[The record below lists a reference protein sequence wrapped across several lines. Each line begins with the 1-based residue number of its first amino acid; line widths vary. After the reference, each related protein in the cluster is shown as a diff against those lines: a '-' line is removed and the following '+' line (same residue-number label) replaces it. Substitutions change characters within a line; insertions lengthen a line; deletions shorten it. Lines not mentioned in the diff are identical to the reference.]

1 MKKISQVIMIVLGMM
16 VVLTGKVW
24 AQDGSLKI
32 NVDVPVQTNVNEQ
45 TYFEQDIT
53 LKQLFDASLSQMI
66 SQQQAEESLSET
78 QDKAL
83 LFLSTDSQKLN
94 PIETD
99 QFFLTQSATTP
110 NKGVKLRPEEKTSP
124 FNNSWIHCIR
134 IINEWDIDLSIFEEK
149 ENTSCIICI
158 LI

>member
-66 SQQQAEESLSET
+66 SKQQAEESLSGTE
-78 QDKAL
+78 DNAL
-83 LFLSTDSQKLN
+83 LFLSTSPQKLN
-94 PIETD
+94 PIDTT
-99 QFFLTQSATTP
+99 QFFLTQSTASP
-110 NKGVKLRPEEKTSP
+110 SKGVTLRPPQKESVWFVIAFIGLGFLVSGISVYQFLKKRKT
-124 FNNSWIHCIR
+124 HHA
-134 IINEWDIDLSIFEEK
+134 
-149 ENTSCIICI
+149 
-158 LI
+158 

>member
-66 SQQQAEESLSET
+66 SKQQAEESLSET

-99 QFFLTQSATTP
+99 QFFLAQSATTA

-124 FNNSWIHCIR
+124 LTMVGFITLGLLMSGI
-134 IINEWDIDLSIFEEK
+134 SIYQFLK
-149 ENTSCIICI
+149 KRKTHHA
-158 LI
+158 

>member
-66 SQQQAEESLSET
+66 SKQQAEESLSET

-110 NKGVKLRPEEKTSP
+110 NKGVKLRPEEKTSVG
-124 FNNSWIHCIR
+124 FIALGLLMSGI
-134 IINEWDIDLSIFEEK
+134 SIYQFLK
-149 ENTSCIICI
+149 KRKTHHAYYVY
-158 LI
+158 

>member
-66 SQQQAEESLSET
+66 SKQQAEESLSET

-99 QFFLTQSATTP
+99 QFFLSQSATIP
-110 NKGVKLRPEEKTSP
+110 KKGVKLRPEEKTSP
-124 FNNSWIHCIR
+124 LTMVGFIALGLLMSGI
-134 IINEWDIDLSIFEEK
+134 SIYQFLK
-149 ENTSCIICI
+149 KRKTHHA
-158 LI
+158 

>member
-24 AQDGSLKI
+24 AQNGSLKI

-53 LKQLFDASLSQMI
+53 LKQLFDASLSQKI
-66 SQQQAEESLSET
+66 SKQQAEESLSET

-99 QFFLTQSATTP
+99 QFFLSQSAT
-110 NKGVKLRPEEKTSP
+110 SP
-124 FNNSWIHCIR
+124 
-134 IINEWDIDLSIFEEK
+134 K
-149 ENTSCIICI
+149 
-158 LI
+158 

>member
-66 SQQQAEESLSET
+66 SKQQAEESLSGTE
-78 QDKAL
+78 DNAL
-83 LFLSTDSQKLN
+83 LFLSTNPQKLN
-94 PIETD
+94 PIDTT
-99 QFFLTQSATTP
+99 QFFLTQSTASP
-110 NKGVKLRPEEKTSP
+110 SKGVTLRPPQKESPWFVIAFIGLGFLVSGVSVYQFLKKRKT
-124 FNNSWIHCIR
+124 HHA
-134 IINEWDIDLSIFEEK
+134 
-149 ENTSCIICI
+149 
-158 LI
+158 

>member
-1 MKKISQVIMIVLGMM
+1 MKKIGQVIMIVLGMM

-66 SQQQAEESLSET
+66 SKQQAEESLSET

-99 QFFLTQSATTP
+99 QFFLAQSTTTP

-124 FNNSWIHCIR
+124 LTMVGFIALGLLMSGI
-134 IINEWDIDLSIFEEK
+134 SIYQFLK
-149 ENTSCIICI
+149 KRKTHHA
-158 LI
+158 

>member
-66 SQQQAEESLSET
+66 SKQQAEESLSGTE
-78 QDKAL
+78 DKAL
-83 LFLSTDSQKLN
+83 LFLSTTPQKLN
-94 PIETD
+94 PIDTT
-99 QFFLTQSATTP
+99 QFFLTQSTASP
-110 NKGVKLRPEEKTSP
+110 SKGVTLRPPQKESPWFTIAFIGLGFLVSGVSVYQFLKKRKT
-124 FNNSWIHCIR
+124 HHA
-134 IINEWDIDLSIFEEK
+134 
-149 ENTSCIICI
+149 
-158 LI
+158 

>member
-66 SQQQAEESLSET
+66 SKQQAEESLSGTE
-78 QDKAL
+78 DKSL
-83 LFLSTDSQKLN
+83 LFLSTTPQKLN
-94 PIETD
+94 PIDTT
-99 QFFLTQSATTP
+99 QFFLTQSTASP
-110 NKGVKLRPEEKTSP
+110 SKGVTLRPPQKESPWFTIAFIGLGFLVSGVSVYQFLKKRKT
-124 FNNSWIHCIR
+124 HHA
-134 IINEWDIDLSIFEEK
+134 
-149 ENTSCIICI
+149 
-158 LI
+158 

>member
-24 AQDGSLKI
+24 AQNGSLKI

-66 SQQQAEESLSET
+66 SKQQAEESLSGTE
-78 QDKAL
+78 DNAL
-83 LFLSTDSQKLN
+83 LFFSTTPQKLN
-94 PIETD
+94 PIDTT
-99 QFFLTQSATTP
+99 QFFLTQSTASP
-110 NKGVKLRPEEKTSP
+110 SKGVTLRPPQKESPWFTIAFIGLGFLVSGVSVYQFLKKRKT
-124 FNNSWIHCIR
+124 HHA
-134 IINEWDIDLSIFEEK
+134 
-149 ENTSCIICI
+149 
-158 LI
+158 

>member
-1 MKKISQVIMIVLGMM
+1 MKLISRVLLLTLGMI

-24 AQDGSLKI
+24 AETGSLKI
-32 NVDVPVQTNVNEQ
+32 NVDVPVTPQVTEK
-45 TYFEQDIT
+45 TYFEQDVL

-66 SQQQAEESLSET
+66 SKQQAEESLSET

-83 LFLSTDSQKLN
+83 LFLSTGSQKLN

-124 FNNSWIHCIR
+124 LTMVGFIALGLLMSGI
-134 IINEWDIDLSIFEEK
+134 SIYQFLK
-149 ENTSCIICI
+149 KRKTHHA
-158 LI
+158 

>member
-66 SQQQAEESLSET
+66 SKQQAEESLSET

-99 QFFLTQSATTP
+99 QFFLSQSATTS

-124 FNNSWIHCIR
+124 LTMVGFIALGLLMSGI
-134 IINEWDIDLSIFEEK
+134 SIYQFLK
-149 ENTSCIICI
+149 KRKTHHA
-158 LI
+158 

>member
-66 SQQQAEESLSET
+66 SKQQAEESLSET

-83 LFLSTDSQKLN
+83 LFLSTYSQKLN
-94 PIETD
+94 PIETY
-99 QFFLTQSATTP
+99 QFFLSQSSTTP

-124 FNNSWIHCIR
+124 LTMVGFIALGLLMSGI
-134 IINEWDIDLSIFEEK
+134 SIYQFLK
-149 ENTSCIICI
+149 KRKTHHA
-158 LI
+158 

>member
-66 SQQQAEESLSET
+66 SKQQAEESLSET

-99 QFFLTQSATTP
+99 QIFLSQSATTP

-124 FNNSWIHCIR
+124 LTTVGFIALGLLMSGI
-134 IINEWDIDLSIFEEK
+134 SIYQFLK
-149 ENTSCIICI
+149 KRKTHHA
-158 LI
+158 

>member
-1 MKKISQVIMIVLGMM
+1 MKIISRVLLLTLGMI

-24 AQDGSLKI
+24 AETGSLKI
-32 NVDVPVQTNVNEQ
+32 NVDVPVTPQVTEK
-45 TYFEQDIT
+45 TYFEQDVL

-66 SQQQAEESLSET
+66 SKQQAEESLSET

-99 QFFLTQSATTP
+99 QFFLAQSATTP
-110 NKGVKLRPEEKTSP
+110 NKGVTLRPEEKTSP
-124 FNNSWIHCIR
+124 LTMVGFIALGLLMSGI
-134 IINEWDIDLSIFEEK
+134 SIYQFLK
-149 ENTSCIICI
+149 KRKTHHA
-158 LI
+158 

>member
-66 SQQQAEESLSET
+66 SKQQAEESLSET

-99 QFFLTQSATTP
+99 QFFLAQSAKTS

-124 FNNSWIHCIR
+124 LTMVGFIALGLLMSGI
-134 IINEWDIDLSIFEEK
+134 SIYQFLK
-149 ENTSCIICI
+149 KRKTHHA
-158 LI
+158 

>member
-66 SQQQAEESLSET
+66 SKQQAEESLSET
-78 QDKAL
+78 QDMAL

-99 QFFLTQSATTP
+99 QFFLTQSPTTP

-124 FNNSWIHCIR
+124 LTMVGFIALGLLMSGI
-134 IINEWDIDLSIFEEK
+134 SIYQFLK
-149 ENTSCIICI
+149 KRKTHHA
-158 LI
+158 

>member
-24 AQDGSLKI
+24 AQNGSLKI
-32 NVDVPVQTNVNEQ
+32 NVDVSVQTNVNEQ

-66 SQQQAEESLSET
+66 SKQQAEESLSET

-124 FNNSWIHCIR
+124 LTMVGFIALGLLMSGI
-134 IINEWDIDLSIFEEK
+134 SIYQFLK
-149 ENTSCIICI
+149 KRKTHHA
-158 LI
+158 

>member
-66 SQQQAEESLSET
+66 SKQQAEESLSGTE
-78 QDKAL
+78 DKAL
-83 LFLSTDSQKLN
+83 LFLSTTPQKLN
-94 PIETD
+94 PIDTT
-99 QFFLTQSATTP
+99 QFFFIQSTASP
-110 NKGVKLRPEEKTSP
+110 SKGVTLRPPQKESVWFVIAFIGLGFLVSGVSVYQFLKKRKT
-124 FNNSWIHCIR
+124 HHA
-134 IINEWDIDLSIFEEK
+134 
-149 ENTSCIICI
+149 
-158 LI
+158 

>member
-1 MKKISQVIMIVLGMM
+1 MKKIGQVIMIVLGMM

-32 NVDVPVQTNVNEQ
+32 NVDVPIQTNVNEQ

-66 SQQQAEESLSET
+66 SKQQAEESLSET

-99 QFFLTQSATTP
+99 QFFLSQSATTP
-110 NKGVKLRPEEKTSP
+110 NKSVTLRPEEKTSP
-124 FNNSWIHCIR
+124 LTMVGFIALGLLMSGI
-134 IINEWDIDLSIFEEK
+134 SIYQFLK
-149 ENTSCIICI
+149 KRKTHHA
-158 LI
+158 

>member
-53 LKQLFDASLSQMI
+53 LKQLFDASLSQKI
-66 SQQQAEESLSET
+66 SKQQAEESLSET

-99 QFFLTQSATTP
+99 QFFLAQSTTSP
-110 NKGVKLRPEEKTSP
+110 NKGVTFRPEKKTSP
-124 FNNSWIHCIR
+124 LTMVGFIVLGLLMSGI
-134 IINEWDIDLSIFEEK
+134 SIYQFLK
-149 ENTSCIICI
+149 KRKTHHA
-158 LI
+158 

>member
-1 MKKISQVIMIVLGMM
+1 MKKISQVMM

-66 SQQQAEESLSET
+66 SKQQAEESLSET

-99 QFFLTQSATTP
+99 QFFLSQSATSP

-124 FNNSWIHCIR
+124 LTMVGF
-134 IINEWDIDLSIFEEK
+134 IINERDIDLSIFEEK

>member
-66 SQQQAEESLSET
+66 SKQQAEESLSET

-99 QFFLTQSATTP
+99 QFFLSQSATTS
-110 NKGVKLRPEEKTSP
+110 NKGVKLRPEERTSP
-124 FNNSWIHCIR
+124 LTMVGFIALGLLMSGI
-134 IINEWDIDLSIFEEK
+134 SIYQFLK
-149 ENTSCIICI
+149 KRKTHHA
-158 LI
+158 

>member
-66 SQQQAEESLSET
+66 SKQQAEESLSGTE
-78 QDKAL
+78 DNAL
-83 LFLSTDSQKLN
+83 LFLSTTPQKLN
-94 PIETD
+94 PIDTT
-99 QFFLTQSATTP
+99 QFFLTQSTASP
-110 NKGVKLRPEEKTSP
+110 SKGVTLRPPQKESPWFVIAFIGLGFLVSGVSVYQFLKKRKT
-124 FNNSWIHCIR
+124 HHA
-134 IINEWDIDLSIFEEK
+134 
-149 ENTSCIICI
+149 
-158 LI
+158 

>member
-16 VVLTGKVW
+16 VVLT
-24 AQDGSLKI
+24 GSLKI

-66 SQQQAEESLSET
+66 SKQQAEESLSET

-110 NKGVKLRPEEKTSP
+110 NKGVTLRPEEKTSP
-124 FNNSWIHCIR
+124 LTMVGFIALGLLMSGI
-134 IINEWDIDLSIFEEK
+134 SIYQFLK
-149 ENTSCIICI
+149 KRKTHHA
-158 LI
+158 

>member
-1 MKKISQVIMIVLGMM
+1 MKLISRVLLLTLGMI

-24 AQDGSLKI
+24 AETGSLKI
-32 NVDVPVQTNVNEQ
+32 NVDVPVTPQVTEK
-45 TYFEQDIT
+45 TYFEQDVL

-66 SQQQAEESLSET
+66 SKQQAEESLSGTE
-78 QDKAL
+78 DKAL

-99 QFFLTQSATTP
+99 QFFLSQSATSP

-124 FNNSWIHCIR
+124 LTMVGFIALGLLMSGI
-134 IINEWDIDLSIFEEK
+134 SIYQFLK
-149 ENTSCIICI
+149 KRKTHHA
-158 LI
+158 

>member
-1 MKKISQVIMIVLGMM
+1 MKKISQVIMSVLGMM

-66 SQQQAEESLSET
+66 SKQQAEESLSET

-99 QFFLTQSATTP
+99 QFFLSQSATTP
-110 NKGVKLRPEEKTSP
+110 NKGVKLRPDVAI
-124 FNNSWIHCIR
+124 NNGWIHCIR
-134 IINEWDIDLSIFEEK
+134 IINERDIDLSIFEEK

>member
-66 SQQQAEESLSET
+66 SKQQAEESLSET

-99 QFFLTQSATTP
+99 QFFLAQSAITP
-110 NKGVKLRPEEKTSP
+110 NKGVTLRPEEKTSP
-124 FNNSWIHCIR
+124 LTMVGFIALGLLMSGI
-134 IINEWDIDLSIFEEK
+134 SIYQFLK
-149 ENTSCIICI
+149 KRKTHHA
-158 LI
+158 

>member
-66 SQQQAEESLSET
+66 SKQQAEESLSEK

-99 QFFLTQSATTP
+99 QIFLSQSATSP

-124 FNNSWIHCIR
+124 LTMVGFIALGLLMSGI
-134 IINEWDIDLSIFEEK
+134 SIYQFLK
-149 ENTSCIICI
+149 KRKTHHA
-158 LI
+158 

>member
-1 MKKISQVIMIVLGMM
+1 MKKIGQVIMIVLGMM

-66 SQQQAEESLSET
+66 SKQQAEESLSET

-99 QFFLTQSATTP
+99 QFFLAQSTTTP
-110 NKGVKLRPEEKTSP
+110 NKGVTLRPEEKTSP
-124 FNNSWIHCIR
+124 LTMVGFIALGLLMSGI
-134 IINEWDIDLSIFEEK
+134 SIYQFLK
-149 ENTSCIICI
+149 KRKTHHA
-158 LI
+158 

>member
-66 SQQQAEESLSET
+66 SKQQAEESLSGTE
-78 QDKAL
+78 DNAL
-83 LFLSTDSQKLN
+83 LFLSTTPQKLN
-94 PIETD
+94 PIDTT
-99 QFFLTQSATTP
+99 QFFLTQSTASP
-110 NKGVKLRPEEKTSP
+110 SKGVTLRPPQKESPWFTIAFIGLGFLVSGVSVYQFLKKRKT
-124 FNNSWIHCIR
+124 HHA
-134 IINEWDIDLSIFEEK
+134 
-149 ENTSCIICI
+149 
-158 LI
+158 

>member
-1 MKKISQVIMIVLGMM
+1 MKLISRVLLLTLGMI

-24 AQDGSLKI
+24 AETGSLKI
-32 NVDVPVQTNVNEQ
+32 NVDVPVTPQVTEK
-45 TYFEQDIT
+45 TYFEQDVL

-66 SQQQAEESLSET
+66 SKQQAEESLSEK

-99 QFFLTQSATTP
+99 QFFLSQSATTP

-124 FNNSWIHCIR
+124 LTMVGFIALGLLMSGI
-134 IINEWDIDLSIFEEK
+134 SIYQFLK
-149 ENTSCIICI
+149 KRKTHHA
-158 LI
+158 

>member
-66 SQQQAEESLSET
+66 SKQRAEESLSET
-78 QDKAL
+78 QDKAP
-83 LFLSTDSQKLN
+83 LFLSTDSQKLRLKR
-94 PIETD
+94 I
-99 QFFLTQSATTP
+99 
-110 NKGVKLRPEEKTSP
+110 
-124 FNNSWIHCIR
+124 NSSYRSQQRLLIR
-134 IINEWDIDLSIFEEK
+134 E
-149 ENTSCIICI
+149 
-158 LI
+158 

>member
-66 SQQQAEESLSET
+66 SKQQAEESLSET

-99 QFFLTQSATTP
+99 QFFLAQSTTSP

-124 FNNSWIHCIR
+124 LTMVGFIALGLLMSGI
-134 IINEWDIDLSIFEEK
+134 SIYQFLK
-149 ENTSCIICI
+149 KRKTHHA
-158 LI
+158 

>member
-1 MKKISQVIMIVLGMM
+1 MKKIGQVIMIVLGMM

-66 SQQQAEESLSET
+66 SKQQAEESLSGTE
-78 QDKAL
+78 DKAL
-83 LFLSTDSQKLN
+83 LFLSTTPQKLN
-94 PIETD
+94 PIDTT
-99 QFFLTQSATTP
+99 QFFLTQSTASP
-110 NKGVKLRPEEKTSP
+110 SKGVTLRPPQKESVWFMIAFIGLGFLVSGVSVYQFLKKRKT
-124 FNNSWIHCIR
+124 HHA
-134 IINEWDIDLSIFEEK
+134 
-149 ENTSCIICI
+149 
-158 LI
+158 

>member
-1 MKKISQVIMIVLGMM
+1 MRIISRVLLLTLGMI

-24 AQDGSLKI
+24 AETGSLKI
-32 NVDVPVQTNVNEQ
+32 NVDVPVTPQVTEK
-45 TYFEQDIT
+45 TYFEQDVL

-66 SQQQAEESLSET
+66 SKQQAEESLSGTE
-78 QDKAL
+78 DKAL

-99 QFFLTQSATTP
+99 QFFLSQSATTP

-124 FNNSWIHCIR
+124 LTMVGFIALGLLMSGI
-134 IINEWDIDLSIFEEK
+134 SIYQFLK
-149 ENTSCIICI
+149 KRKTHHA
-158 LI
+158 